1 MKKIKFKISS
11 FNKHLIFS
19 ISFLFLYLFYLSIPS
34 LYDKGKLQKDLTEKI
49 LNEFKINISI
59 SSDINYSIL
68 PSPNIVIKNVKI
80 FNDDIESPKEL
91 SQIKKLK
98 IFISQK
104 SILNQKNLRIN
115 EILIEDAN
123 FSVQFVDFKFFK
135 SYFEKKLSKKKVK
148 IKNSKVFFKDK
159 KNETISL
166 FSISNLDIFYDAKK
180 SNNNVNAYGTAF
192 KIPFKLKWNRDFKN
206 ISSSITLLKLKKLR
220 LEMKNISKKKN
231 GIYLINIT

>member
-80 FNDDIESPKEL
+80 FNDNIKSPKEL
-91 SQIKKLK
+91 TQIKKLK
-98 IFISQK
+98 VFISQK

-135 SYFEKKLSKKKVK
+135 NYFETKLSKKKIK

-166 FSISNLDIFYDAKK
+166 FSISNLDIFYDVK
-180 SNNNVNAYGTAF
+180 
-192 KIPFKLKWNRDFKN
+192 KLKSRIAKFF
-206 ISSSITLLKLKKLR
+206 LKIRKMKLYHFFQFR
-220 LEMKNISKKKN
+220 I
-231 GIYLINIT
+231 

>member
-1 MKKIKFKISS
+1 MKKTKFKISS
-11 FNKHLIFS
+11 FNKHLISS

-104 SILNQKNLRIN
+104 SILNQKNLKIN
-115 EILIEDAN
+115 KILIEDAN

-135 SYFEKKLSKKKVK
+135 SYFEKKT
-148 IKNSKVFFKDK
+148 F
-159 KNETISL
+159 
-166 FSISNLDIFYDAKK
+166 
-180 SNNNVNAYGTAF
+180 
-192 KIPFKLKWNRDFKN
+192 
-206 ISSSITLLKLKKLR
+206 
-220 LEMKNISKKKN
+220 
-231 GIYLINIT
+231 

>member
-91 SQIKKLK
+91 TQIKKLK

-104 SILNQKNLRIN
+104 SILNKKNLKIN

-123 FSVQFVDFKFFK
+123 F
-135 SYFEKKLSKKKVK
+135 
-148 IKNSKVFFKDK
+148 
-159 KNETISL
+159 
-166 FSISNLDIFYDAKK
+166 
-180 SNNNVNAYGTAF
+180 
-192 KIPFKLKWNRDFKN
+192 
-206 ISSSITLLKLKKLR
+206 
-220 LEMKNISKKKN
+220 
-231 GIYLINIT
+231 

>member
-11 FNKHLIFS
+11 FNKHLISS

-159 KNETISL
+159 KM
-166 FSISNLDIFYDAKK
+166 
-180 SNNNVNAYGTAF
+180 
-192 KIPFKLKWNRDFKN
+192 
-206 ISSSITLLKLKKLR
+206 R
-220 LEMKNISKKKN
+220 LYHFFQFRI
-231 GIYLINIT
+231 